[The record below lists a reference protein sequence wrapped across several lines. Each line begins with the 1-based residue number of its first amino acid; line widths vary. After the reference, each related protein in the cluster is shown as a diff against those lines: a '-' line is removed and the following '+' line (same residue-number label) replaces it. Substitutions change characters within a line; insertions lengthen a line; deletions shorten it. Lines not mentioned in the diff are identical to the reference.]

1 MSLLGQLILL
11 GWIPLVVVLFA
22 SLPSRRAVIAA
33 FLLAWLFLP
42 MAEYRIQGLPDYT
55 KMSATCLGV
64 ILGTMLFDL
73 PRLLSVRP
81 GWTDL
86 PMAIWCVCPLASS
99 VSNGLG
105 VYDGLSAVLN
115 QFTTWG
121 LPYLIG
127 RLHFTD
133 AASLKE
139 LAVGI
144 FVGGLLY
151 VPLCLYEIRMS
162 PQLHTMLYG
171 FHQHSFAQ
179 TMRWGGWRPTVFMQH
194 GLMVGMWMCMASL
207 LGLWLWM
214 SGTVRRVWG
223 VPTGWLLLPLLITA
237 ILCKSTGA
245 LALLVLGLL
254 SLLTARWLRSPLAVW
269 ALLILSPL
277 YMTLRAGGQWSGQS
291 LVTLAERLTGQQRAG
306 SLQYRM
312 HNEDLLAAR
321 ALQRPLFGW
330 GGWGRARVID
340 ETSGRDISVTDGL
353 WIIALGNHGVV
364 GLASL
369 TASMLLPGVILCLRR
384 RVGEWSMPAFS
395 PAAVLAVVVTL
406 YMIDGVLNAMI
417 NPVFILLAGALGTL
431 AKRHGV
437 CRPASF
443 VACAP
448 PAVQRMDAVVA
459 S

>member
-1 MSLLGQLILL
+1 MNIAVPILL
-11 GWIPLVVVLFA
+11 FGWIPLVVVLFA
-22 SLPSRRAVIAA
+22 GLPSRRAVIAA

-42 MAEYRIQGLPDYT
+42 VAEYRIPGLPDYT

-64 ILGTMLFDL
+64 MLGTMLFDL
-73 PRLLSVRP
+73 PRLLSFRP
-81 GWTDL
+81 NWIDL
-86 PMAIWCVCPLASS
+86 PMAIWCACPLASS
-99 VSNGLG
+99 LSNGLG

-115 QFTTWG
+115 QFTAWG

-127 RLHFTD
+127 RLYFTD

-162 PQLHTMLYG
+162 PQLHAMLYG
-171 FHQHSFAQ
+171 YHQHSFAQ
-179 TMRWGGWRPTVFMQH
+179 TIRWGGWRPTVFMQH

-207 LGLWLWM
+207 VGLWLWM
-214 SGTVRRVWG
+214 SGSVRRVCG
-223 VPTGWLLLPLLITA
+223 MPMGWLLPPLLITA

-245 LALLVLGLL
+245 LALLVLGLWA
-254 SLLTARWLRSPLAVW
+254 LLTARWLRSSLAVW
-269 ALLILSPL
+269 VLLMLSPL
-277 YMTLRAGGQWSGQS
+277 YMTLRAGGQWSGQN
-291 LVTLAERLTGQQRAG
+291 LVSLAESLTGPQRAG

-330 GGWGRARVID
+330 GGWGRARVKD

-353 WIIALGNHGVV
+353 WIIALGNHGVA

-369 TASMLLPGVILCLRR
+369 TASMLLPGMMLCLRR
-384 RVGEWSMPAFS
+384 SVGEWSMPAFG

-406 YMIDGVLNAMI
+406 YMIDGVPNAMV
-417 NPVFILLAGALGTL
+417 NPVFILSAGALGAL
-431 AKRHGV
+431 ANRYSA
-437 CRPASF
+437 CRQVWLAAR
-443 VACAP
+443 VP
-448 PAVQRMDAVVA
+448 PAMHRVDAVMMA
-459 S
+459 